1 MKAWAAFSSSPENI
15 FPFSLLYLIFL
26 VFDFDFDLDL
36 DLDLDFDFDPDL
48 LVLFDFFLLGVIT
61 S

>member
-1 MKAWAAFSSSPENI
+1 VKAWAAFSSSPENI
-15 FPFSLLYLIFL
+15 FPFSLLYLLFL

-36 DLDLDFDFDPDL
+36 DFDFDFDLDPDL
-48 LVLFDFFLLGVIT
+48 IVFFDFYLLGVIT